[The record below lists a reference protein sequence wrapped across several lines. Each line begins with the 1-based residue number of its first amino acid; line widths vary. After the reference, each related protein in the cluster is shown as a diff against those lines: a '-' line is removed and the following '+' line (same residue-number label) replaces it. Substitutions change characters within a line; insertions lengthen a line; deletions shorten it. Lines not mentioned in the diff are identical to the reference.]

1 MAQPYRTKSGDLAD
15 KEGQPI
21 RDHRGKGLARIE
33 ALDASLTAEQVL
45 KAVSAH
51 ALGLLPLNKERLASL
66 FKLGEAHRLW
76 GPRATGAQGARD
88 KRVAPR
94 VELDE
99 D

>member
-1 MAQPYRTKSGDLAD
+1 M
-15 KEGQPI
+15 
-21 RDHRGKGLARIE
+21 GLTCIE
-33 ALDASLTAEQVL
+33 ALPAPLTAHEVL

-76 GPRATGAQGARD
+76 GPRGKGVTGERAP
-88 KRVAPR
+88 KREAPG

-99 D
+99 GSPFSDDN